1 MSSKLLLDFFSV
13 QKNNKK
19 QPPDWKNW
27 PLRLVVEYNIYSAC
41 TNYKCG
47 LSNNSS
53 PHLNLY
59 SRMLNIYNINNSN
72 KTNKIIEIHWLKTF
86 SSLDI

>member
-1 MSSKLLLDFFSV
+1 MSSKIVVDLFSV
-13 QKNNKK
+13 QNNNKK
-19 QPPDWKNW
+19 QPPDWKNRSF
-27 PLRLVVEYNIYSAC
+27 RLVVEYGIYSAYA
-41 TNYKCG
+41 NYKCD
-47 LSNNSS
+47 LSNYSS